1 MKFSSRWR
9 EFGAVPSEQQGNSGN
24 RLERAKVA
32 LGGAPVAAQ
41 LAAQRQTPE
50 AAVAVGVVEAAVEI
64 RVVHGPGPVV
74 EPLGDGLPDAP
85 GQVFGQLLGGD
96 RLAEGED
103 VLLEVVPVAERVVHG
118 RLKPSGQDT
127 ERSPCLLIS

>member
-1 MKFSSRWR
+1 MQ
-9 EFGAVPSEQQGNSGN
+9 SEQQADGSS
-24 RLERAKVA
+24 RPERAKVA

-50 AAVAVGVVEAAVEI
+50 AAVTVGVVEAAVEI

-85 GQVFGQLLGGD
+85 GQAVGQLLGGD

-103 VLLEVVPVAERVVHG
+103 VLLKVVAVAERVVHR
-118 RLKPSGQDT
+118 RLEAGSQDT
-127 ERSPCLLIS
+127 KCSPCLFIS